1 MTGQSNSNAN
11 PPAAALRIGAFV
23 LETLTLG
30 MYGEPRHTLREY
42 VQNSFDAIREAKRSK
57 QLSGQ
62 GEVRISYLEN
72 EIRIRDNG
80 AGVSASAAWDTLTS
94 IGISKKDRKRDAGFR
109 GIGRLAGMAYCK
121 KLQFRTSFPGE
132 SEVSV
137 ITFDAAA
144 LLEAMDPDE
153 GGAIELADLLSS
165 NVTLD
170 QHETTDKE
178 THFFEVALIGLDNTP
193 NELTD
198 ISDVEPY
205 LRETLPLCYNSEWEQ
220 AGQILAEYQ
229 KYFDH
234 EMQILNVVLIVEG
247 KETHLFKHYDNKYK
261 YTKGLM
267 NLDTI
272 RFFDDGNGGRFWGW
286 VGYMEEPGA
295 ITDEYT
301 RGIRIRVKN
310 IQVDRT
316 EIFDGLFRNCRP
328 SYGRFNS
335 YYVGE
340 FFINPS
346 SIVPNARRDGFE
358 ETKEWN
364 SIKTDFVTHVCER
377 LAKDAYQ
384 KSRAVQ
390 EDVGKL
396 LEKVEAIKIKSDR
409 LTTSS
414 KATYDQVVNL
424 LHESKTLRVK
434 SQNSLKKISDVDA
447 FSADEGENERQLLD
461 PLRDAVATVKTA
473 EDQARSLIGS
483 MLNDDADER
492 VQSLRERLRSEII
505 EEILDLLR
513 PQLETSTYR
522 RIENILRKH
531 TEEV

>member
-1 MTGQSNSNAN
+1 MTRRPNSNAN
-11 PPAAALRIGAFV
+11 PPDATLRIGAFV

-57 QLSGQ
+57 QISGR

-80 AGVSASAAWDTLTS
+80 VGVSASAAWDTLTS
-94 IGISKKDRKRDAGFR
+94 IGASKKNRKHDAGFR

-121 KLQFRTSFPGE
+121 KLQFRTSFLGE
-132 SEVSV
+132 SELSI
-137 ITFDAAA
+137 ITFNAAA
-144 LLEAMDPDE
+144 LLEGMDPDE
-153 GGAIELADLLSS
+153 GGAIELSDLLSS

-170 QHETTDKE
+170 QSKTTDKE
-178 THFFEVALIGLDNTP
+178 THFFEVALIGLGNAPDK
-193 NELTD
+193 LTD
-198 ISDVEPY
+198 VVEVKPY
-205 LRETLPLCYNSEWEQ
+205 LRETLPLCYNSDWEH
-220 AGQILAEYQ
+220 AGRIVEEYQ
-229 KYFDH
+229 KYFGREIPIID
-234 EMQILNVVLIVEG
+234 VVLIADG
-247 KETHLFKHYDNKYK
+247 KETHLFKHYGNKYK

-272 RFFDDGNGGRFWGW
+272 KFFDDGSGKRFWGW

-295 ITDEYT
+295 ITDKYI
-301 RGIRIRVKN
+301 RGIRVRVKN
-310 IQVDRT
+310 IQVDGT

-340 FFINPS
+340 FFINPP

-358 ETKEWN
+358 ETKEWT
-364 SIKTDFVTHVCER
+364 SIKTDFITHVCER

-384 KSRAVQ
+384 KSREVQ

-396 LEKVEAIKIKSDR
+396 LEKIEALKIKSDH
-409 LTTSS
+409 LTQSS
-414 KATYDQVVNL
+414 KATYDQVVHL
-424 LHESKTLRVK
+424 LNEAKSLRVR
-434 SQNSLKKISDVDA
+434 SQKSLKKISDADA
-447 FSADEGENERQLLD
+447 VSADEGESQRQLLG
-461 PLRDAVATVKTA
+461 PLRSAVATVKTA
-473 EDQARSLIGS
+473 EDQAKSLIGS
-483 MLNDDADER
+483 MLNDDTDER
-492 VQSLRERLRSEII
+492 LQSLRERLRSEIV

-513 PQLETSTYR
+513 PQLEVGTYR
-522 RIENILRKH
+522 RIANILQKR

>member
-1 MTGQSNSNAN
+1 MTTRPNGNSNS
-11 PPAAALRIGAFV
+11 PTAALRIGAFV

-57 QLSGQ
+57 QISGR

-94 IGISKKDRKRDAGFR
+94 IGASKKNRKHDAGFR
-109 GIGRLAGMAYCK
+109 GIGRLAGMAYCE
-121 KLQFRTSFPGE
+121 KLQFRTSFLGE

-144 LLEAMDPDE
+144 LLEGMDPDE
-153 GGAIELADLLSS
+153 GGTIELADLLSS

-170 QHETTDKE
+170 QSKITDQE
-178 THFFEVALIGLDNTP
+178 THFFEVALIGLGNAPD
-193 NELTD
+193 ELTD
-198 ISDVEPY
+198 IVYVERY
-205 LRETLPLCYNSEWEQ
+205 LRETLPLRYNSDWEH
-220 AGQILAEYQ
+220 ADRIVEEYK
-229 KYFDH
+229 KYFGREIPIID
-234 EMQILNVVLIVEG
+234 VVLIAND
-247 KETHLFKHYDNKYK
+247 KEKHLSKHYCDKYK
-261 YTKGLM
+261 YTRGLM

-272 RFFDDGNGGRFWGW
+272 QFFDDGDDERFWGW
-286 VGYMEEPGA
+286 IGCMKESGA
-295 ITDEYT
+295 ITDKYT
-301 RGIRIRVKN
+301 RGIRIRVRN
-310 IQVDRT
+310 IQVDGT
-316 EIFDGLFRNCRP
+316 EIFDDLFRNYRP

-358 ETKEWN
+358 ETKEWVK
-364 SIKTDFVTHVCER
+364 IKTNFVNHVCEP
-377 LAKDAYQ
+377 LAKDAYR

-396 LEKVEAIKIKSDR
+396 LEKVESIKIKSAN
-409 LTTSS
+409 LTLSS

-424 LHESKTLRVK
+424 LHEAKSLRVR
-434 SQNSLKKISDVDA
+434 SQNSLKKISDADA
-447 FSADEGENERQLLD
+447 ISADDGENERQLHD
-461 PLRDAVATVKTA
+461 PLLSAVATVKTA
-473 EDQARSLIGS
+473 EDQAKSLIGS
-483 MLNDDADER
+483 MLNNDADER
-492 VQSLRERLRSEII
+492 VQSLRDRLRIELI

-522 RIENILRKH
+522 RVANVLWKRI
-531 TEEV
+531 EEV